1 MLAGLVAVLT
11 GLVTVLAAAGLV
23 TAALVLLIPLVTGF
37 VAAVVLAAATG
48 FVVTVD
54 AFEVAVVTGALAVDF
69 ADEEAP
75 CETDRFAGF
84 VAALPATVADVA
96 FAGTVLLRA
105 IPPIL
110 VLLIAV

>member
-1 MLAGLVAVLT
+1 MAVLT

-23 TAALVLLIPLVTGF
+23 TAALVLVLLLTGF
-37 VAAVVLAAATG
+37 FATDVLAAATG
-48 FVVTVD
+48 L
-54 AFEVAVVTGALAVDF
+54 VTGAFADDF
-69 ADEEAP
+69 AVEEAP
-75 CETDRFAGF
+75 CEADRLAGF
-84 VAALPATVADVA
+84 AAALPATVAEVV